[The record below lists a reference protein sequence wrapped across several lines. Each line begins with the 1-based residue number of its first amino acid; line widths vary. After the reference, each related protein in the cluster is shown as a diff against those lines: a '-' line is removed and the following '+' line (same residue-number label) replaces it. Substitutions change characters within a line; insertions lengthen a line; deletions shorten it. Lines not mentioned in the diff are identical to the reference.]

1 MYKALIV
8 DDEPIIMDGLSR
20 IIRWKDYGVSIAA
33 SASDG
38 YEALSI
44 LEKEPADLIITD
56 IKMPGM
62 DGLQLIQS
70 IRERGLH
77 TKIIILSGY
86 DDFIYVKKAAT
97 LGIENYLLK
106 PIEEEELSATVQH
119 TVEKLNNEKEAEF
132 RQRKNDS
139 ILRENILFRWMNGN
153 ISESE
158 LENRADFLGIRLD
171 REYYLVCIVH
181 VLKQKNP
188 DGTDQSFL
196 PFAVQNIC
204 AELLEDYCS
213 SIVFNSMLNDTIII
227 FSGSEADF
235 RAGNLESVLG
245 KVVGSL
251 ESSLNIDSIV
261 TVGSR
266 DRGHLSASVSYKRAY
281 DLLNYRV
288 LYPANAVISYYDIK
302 QACKHTGCAIKID
315 YKDLKSAIYR
325 KDIIAAQ
332 RFLDEIY
339 RKVNRSNG
347 FSPEPVKS
355 LAIEILYNAF
365 GTLDI
370 HQLTDDPDGI
380 YCCNPFEVLSRCT
393 LPDLFDWLK
402 KLVAAYI
409 RGTQSAN
416 EKLSPVINSILKY
429 VDRNYGKEISLKT
442 LSETYHINAAYLGQL
457 FKRETGEFF
466 SGYLNRYRIGKAKD
480 LLKDPT
486 VKESDIVARVGY
498 TNINYF
504 SNLFKK
510 VVGIYP
516 SEYRSSH
523 TGQLRQVRE

>member
-8 DDEPIIMDGLSR
+8 DDEPIIMDGLSQ

-44 LEKEPADLIITD
+44 LEKEPINLIITD

-62 DGLQLIQS
+62 DGLQLIQA
-70 IRERGLH
+70 IRDRGLN

-86 DDFIYVKKAAT
+86 DDFIYVTKAAV

-106 PIEEEELSATVQH
+106 PIEKEELSATVQH

-153 ISESE
+153 INESE
-158 LENRADFLGIRLD
+158 LESHADFLGICLD

-181 VLKQKNP
+181 ILKQKNFN
-188 DGTDQSFL
+188 GNDQSFL

-204 AELLEDYCS
+204 AELLKDYS
-213 SIVFNSMLNDTIII
+213 GIVFNSLLNDTIII

-235 RAGNLESVLG
+235 RVWNLESVLK
-245 KVVGSL
+245 KVVEVL
-251 ESSLNIDSIV
+251 ESSLNIDFIV

-266 DRGHLSASVSYKRAY
+266 DKGHLSASVSYKRAY
-281 DLLNYRV
+281 DLLSYRV
-288 LYPANAVISYYDIK
+288 LYSANAIISYHDIK
-302 QACKHTGCAIKID
+302 QACKHAGHTIKID
-315 YKDLKSAIYR
+315 YGDLKSAIYR
-325 KDIIAAQ
+325 KDATAAQ

-339 RKVNRSNG
+339 HKVSRSKG
-347 FSPEPVKS
+347 FSPEFVKS
-355 LAIEILYNAF
+355 LAVEILYNVF

-370 HQLTDDPDGI
+370 HQAADDQEEIHG
-380 YCCNPFEVLSRCT
+380 CNPFEMLSQCT
-393 LPDLFDWLK
+393 LPGLFDWLK
-402 KLVAAYI
+402 ELVANYI
-409 RGTQSAN
+409 RKAQSAN

-429 VDRNYGKEISLKT
+429 VDRNYEKEISLKT

-466 SGYLNRYRIGKAKD
+466 SGYLNRYRIGKAKE
-480 LLKDPT
+480 LLKNPT
-486 VKESDIVARVGY
+486 VNESDIVARVGY
-498 TNINYF
+498 TSINYF

-523 TGQLRQVRE
+523 TRQFKPVCK